1 MHKLHSIGYLNPN
14 ALDQL
19 QELVSQGAAILDIR
33 LIAGSR
39 YRPQFSSKRLRE
51 RFGAAY
57 LRAPELGNINYN
69 RPGSPIVLLNST
81 RGIPRLLTLLEHTD
95 ICLLCKCQQFA
106 TCHSAVV
113 VAEIQYAY
121 PGVEFA
127 RIGEETS
134 HAVR

>member
-19 QELVSQGAAILDIR
+19 QELVGQGAVILDIR

-51 RFGAAY
+51 HFGAAY

-69 RPGSPIVLLNST
+69 RPGSPIILLNPT
-81 RGIPRLLTLLEHTD
+81 RGIPRLRELLEQSD
-95 ICLLCKCQQFA
+95 VCLLCKCQQLT

-113 VAEIQYAY
+113 VAEIQRACS
-121 PGVEFA
+121 GVEFV